1 MSRAK
6 QPNAPKAATSS
17 AKGTAASLSWKE
29 RIHPEDYE
37 QLRTTFEQFDIDKS
51 GFIDPEE
58 ISKIM
63 EELGD
68 SRKGTLI
75 WTIIDSLRYKNK
87 PINFEEFV
95 EIVTPKVGDVK
106 TKEGLRT
113 IFRHMDLDED
123 DYINYDELKKLSRMA
138 GDSIND

>member
-1 MSRAK
+1 
-6 QPNAPKAATSS
+6 
-17 AKGTAASLSWKE
+17 
-29 RIHPEDYE
+29 
-37 QLRTTFEQFDIDKS
+37 
-51 GFIDPEE
+51 
-58 ISKIM
+58 M
-63 EELGD
+63 EELGE

-75 WTIIDSLRYKNK
+75 WNIIDSLRYKNK

-95 EIVTPKVGDVK
+95 ELVSPKVGDVK